1 VVMVAGVEDVC
12 PMFPCFLA
20 HLLSLSLSLSLSV
33 AIAYWLRDLE
43 MEEYTLVFASQ
54 LGVNFIESLPLLTTH
69 KIESLVKDPAH
80 R

>member
-1 VVMVAGVEDVC
+1 
-12 PMFPCFLA
+12 
-20 HLLSLSLSLSLSV
+20 
-33 AIAYWLRDLE
+33 